1 MAMAMVGSSE
11 NKEWFDNFVADNY
24 GPEYKESIK
33 GQFFKSAKTSPSR
46 LKPFISLLASCYLI
60 DDINRLILSWRGNP
74 EWNESLS
81 SPIVYYLV
89 NLIVYR
95 NTKFIPSDLSNWL
108 TNFTRNYKDEEGN
121 SINVRKEYLKLA
133 YGPTTKHIIPLNEA
147 IVENEIPITEIMSL
161 QRNPKFSITEN
172 NCETAKSNK
181 AFKNGVEYYIKTLY
195 GLGDNK
201 IVIFS
206 GISPTVFTSE
216 TLLKFIPNPALGI
229 KSIPFDFPMRSW
241 TIDLRIAVY
250 FSFKRDDIA
259 DPVINYS
266 KVVFMMRTD
275 KVCYASPETS
285 WEAEVFKPAGKYRYL
300 DHFITDYIELDID
313 PNNTVPSKLL
323 VIVVDI
329 ELIELVK
336 IEQDEFN
343 KFIDGVYADTGL
355 GEEATQEIDYYDDDE
370 TPETHWR
377 EEMEALKI
385 IAKNQDEGKYMT
397 FSGGRRKTRSRRGR
411 KTKHIKKTRHSKN
424 ARHLKKTRRNRL
436 SHKRRK

>member
-1 MAMAMVGSSE
+1 MAMAMAGNYK

-24 GPEYKESIK
+24 GPEYKESIE
-33 GQFFKSAKTSPSR
+33 GQFFKSAKTSPPR

-133 YGPTTKHIIPLNEA
+133 YGPTTKNIIPLNEA
-147 IVENEIPITEIMSL
+147 IVKNEIPITEIMSL

-172 NCETAKSNK
+172 ECGTAKKNR

-300 DHFITDYIELDID
+300 DHFISDYIELDID
-313 PNNTVPSKLL
+313 SNNTVPSKLL

-329 ELIELVK
+329 EPIELVK

-355 GEEATQEIDYYDDDE
+355 DEQATQEIEYYDDDE

-377 EEMEALKI
+377 EEMEALNK
-385 IAKNQDEGKYMT
+385 IAKEQDEGKYMT

-424 ARHLKKTRRNRL
+424 ARHFKKTRRNRHT
-436 SHKRRK
+436 HKRRK